1 MTSPASR
8 WPRDGSA
15 LDLLDKRLSMPV
27 FTLRLN
33 RTLEAL
39 LAFPGCLFGMPAF
52 GAPAALLI
60 ALATSGGARAA
71 WISTALLLLAVASVW
86 AAVLFR
92 WTGLHRARTL
102 YSPPTVLITPW
113 LALGLLRADALGL
126 AGGGAGCL
134 YLVTWFA
141 CIAPILVIKAL
152 TGRRRPLACA
162 AEHVGEAC
170 ADALARKEPCAIVRM
185 LRRDANASFPSGDVA
200 GAVCFAYGLWG
211 CGGGAPG
218 GGGGGTLGAL
228 GAPASVTCVLLAA
241 LGRMYWQVRL
251 AGRACTHTL

>member
-1 MTSPASR
+1 MSPFCSLHCVAVYNVFSPSAKLLRGRAHRMTSPASR

-15 LDLLDKRLSMPV
+15 LDLLDKRLSRPV
-27 FTLRLN
+27 FTLRLH
-33 RTLEAL
+33 RTLEAA

-152 TGRRRPLACA
+152 TGRRRPSTLERRAPTRWRARSRAPSCGCCA
-162 AEHVGEAC
+162 ATPTPPSPA
-170 ADALARKEPCAIVRM
+170 ATSPAPYASRM
-185 LRRDANASFPSGDVA
+185 
-200 GAVCFAYGLWG
+200 G
-211 CGGGAPG
+211 CGA
-218 GGGGGTLGAL
+218 A
-228 GAPASVTCVLLAA
+228 AAARPAAAAARSVRSARPL
-241 LGRMYWQVRL
+241 R
-251 AGRACTHTL
+251 

>member
-15 LDLLDKRLSMPV
+15 LDLLDKRLSRPV
-27 FTLRLN
+27 FTLRLH
-33 RTLEAL
+33 RTLEAA
-39 LAFPGCLFGMPAF
+39 LAFPGCLFGMLAF
-52 GAPAALLI
+52 GSPAALLL
-60 ALATSGGARAA
+60 ALATSGGGTRAA
-71 WISTALLLLAVASVW
+71 WLVTALLLLAVVGTW

-92 WTGLHRARTL
+92 LTGLHRARTL

-113 LALGLLRADALGL
+113 LALGLLRDDALGL
-126 AGGGAGCL
+126 AGGGASCL

-141 CIAPILVIKAL
+141 CIAPILLIKAL

-162 AEHVGEAC
+162 TEHVGEAC
-170 ADALARKEPCAIVRM
+170 VGALARKEPCAIVLM

-211 CGGGAPG
+211 G
-218 GGGGGTLGAL
+218 GGGGALGVL
-228 GAPASVTCVLLAA
+228 GAPAAVACVLLAA
-241 LGRMYWQVRL
+241 LGRMYWQARTPCWAYMHARVLRP
-251 AGRACTHTL
+251 